1 MTFPSM
7 PCKMLTIKNVQYL
20 QGDVS
25 GVWSSRLNRKKG
37 SYLFCQDTRADML
50 KNQIMIK

>member
-1 MTFPSM
+1 MQDADYQERAVFAGGM
-7 PCKMLTIKNVQYL
+7 F
-20 QGDVS
+20 S

-50 KNQIMIK
+50 KTKL